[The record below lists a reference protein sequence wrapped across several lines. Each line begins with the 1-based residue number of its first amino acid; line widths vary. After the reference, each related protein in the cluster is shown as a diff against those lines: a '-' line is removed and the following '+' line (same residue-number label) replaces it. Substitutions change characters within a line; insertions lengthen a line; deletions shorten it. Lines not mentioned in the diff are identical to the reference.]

1 MSRIN
6 IRSLD
11 DSTVDIL
18 TASAVR
24 NQRSLEAEI
33 RYALIQY
40 AERLQAPVQPI
51 TARQRWQ
58 REAGERLVT
67 LVKLLDEGQVLG
79 YPDGRGLFYVAE
91 AIGEASPAL
100 LLDCAEGLAPLPYAV
115 AQRLSQHYGC
125 SANWL
130 ITGAGDPFPVP
141 DIGDSYHTFLE
152 PASDNPNITV
162 NLVRLSKGRNAGTLL
177 FLVSGPGNQ
186 LRIGRSYSSF
196 QLTHDMGA
204 GGQGKLESFAE
215 YLRAHEG
222 DMKFRAFNSDIEL
235 EPEPLGNHHASFYFQ
250 SKHLEQAYWLQ
261 PLINGDDLKTI
272 DFDSR
277 GY

>member
-67 LVKLLDEGQVLG
+67 MIKLLDECQVLG
-79 YPDGRGLFYVAE
+79 YPDERGLFRVAE
-91 AIGEASPAL
+91 AIDEASPAL
-100 LLDCAEGLAPLPYAV
+100 LLDCTEGLAPLPYAV
-115 AQRLSQHYGC
+115 AQRLSQRYGC

-130 ITGAGDPFPVP
+130 MTGAGDPFPVP
-141 DIGDSYHTFLE
+141 DIGNSYHTFLE
-152 PASDNPNITV
+152 PAVDNPNITV

-186 LRIGRSYSSF
+186 LRIGKSYSNF
-196 QLTHDMGA
+196 QLTHGMGA
-204 GGQGKLESFAE
+204 TGRGKLEEFTH
-215 YLRAHEG
+215 YLREHEG
-222 DMKFRAFNSDIEL
+222 DMKFSAFNSDIDL
-235 EPEPLGNHHASFYFQ
+235 APESMGNHHASYYFQ
-250 SKHLEQAYWLQ
+250 SKHLNRAYWLQ
-261 PLINGDDLKTI
+261 PLINGDDVKTI
-272 DFDSR
+272 DFDSP